1 MWQKKPCITLVLH
14 INDNS
19 GPKTIQK
26 QSFISHIHEKRKLAP
41 EFLLK
46 TLFKKKP
53 HRRRLLC
60 KSVETSKN
68 TPNIEQPQRQLS
80 TIIRT
85 NNIFCS
91 IKQTANKHK
100 GQPLVV
106 PILAFQAI
114 DFWNYILHWIK
125 KLFSS
130 ILKSDFETAVNIRV
144 CKLNI
149 RNILYILVCF
159 HE

>member
-26 QSFISHIHEKRKLAP
+26 QSFVSHIHEKRKLAP

-91 IKQTANKHK
+91 IKRSANKLK
-100 GQPLVV
+100 GQSLVLSYTS
-106 PILAFQAI
+106 PPSNL
-114 DFWNYILHWIK
+114 L
-125 KLFSS
+125 L
-130 ILKSDFETAVNIRV
+130 
-144 CKLNI
+144 KLNPEL
-149 RNILYILVCF
+149 NQKAFLCYS
-159 HE
+159 